1 MSFQFQEHWLTIN
14 VYLKVIPMICFTEC
28 ITILLLCM
36 LHGKNN
42 MSELIR
48 YEGII
53 FDQER
58 RRRGSYQ
65 YCIHLFVGQ
74 CLYCFTNDNDIGI
87 VLYNSYHGSRRRRV
101 IFVSTNGDDRTSS
114 RVGNIIRLDP

>member
-14 VYLKVIPMICFTEC
+14 VYLKVIPRIRFTGC

-36 LHGKNN
+36 LYGKNN

-58 RRRGSYQ
+58 RRRGGYQ
-65 YCIHLFVGQ
+65 YCIHLFV
-74 CLYCFTNDNDIGI
+74 
-87 VLYNSYHGSRRRRV
+87 R
-101 IFVSTNGDDRTSS
+101 
-114 RVGNIIRLDP
+114 